1 MKDGRGYM
9 QLIRMEVAAGS
20 FSSAPLHLKCL
31 FPLFLEMHL
40 SVFPHCY
47 HLNWTTHSSYWRIFP
62 FWRSPLHA
70 SDPRLLCDVVIF
82 VQKKRYCDEKKP
94 LVPLFTCNTSWY
106 IHRRLLQRD
115 YSDYYLSITCVCPF
129 ESTMIVL
136 QNSERADGSMRA
148 KPLLSPLD
156 GHEFSSRG

>member
-47 HLNWTTHSSYWRIFP
+47 HLNWTIDNYIDVSFLFDGAYEILGVLRFVIRIFYGQI
-62 FWRSPLHA
+62 L
-70 SDPRLLCDVVIF
+70 
-82 VQKKRYCDEKKP
+82 
-94 LVPLFTCNTSWY
+94 
-106 IHRRLLQRD
+106 
-115 YSDYYLSITCVCPF
+115 
-129 ESTMIVL
+129 
-136 QNSERADGSMRA
+136 
-148 KPLLSPLD
+148 
-156 GHEFSSRG
+156 